1 MALERPDQES
11 LKSSLML
18 SNAKMKMEL
27 KALEQKVLEL
37 LATNTGNILDN
48 LTLIDT
54 LALSQ
59 KTSAE
64 IQVKVQ
70 ESEQT
75 EAEIDKTRMQYVP
88 MAVRG
93 SILYFCVQ
101 DLIKIDYMYQ
111 YSLNWYM

>member
-64 IQVKVQ
+64 IQVKV
-70 ESEQT
+70 
-75 EAEIDKTRMQYVP
+75 
-88 MAVRG
+88 
-93 SILYFCVQ
+93 
-101 DLIKIDYMYQ
+101 
-111 YSLNWYM
+111 

>member
-1 MALERPDQES
+1 MERPDQEA
-11 LKSSLML
+11 LKNSLMV

-27 KALEQKVLEL
+27 KQLEGKVLEL
-37 LATNTGNILDN
+37 LATNEGNILDN

-64 IQVKVQ
+64 ILLKVA

-75 EAEIDKTRMQYVP
+75 E
-88 MAVRG
+88 
-93 SILYFCVQ
+93 
-101 DLIKIDYMYQ
+101 
-111 YSLNWYM
+111 

>member
-64 IQVKVQ
+64 I
-70 ESEQT
+70 
-75 EAEIDKTRMQYVP
+75 
-88 MAVRG
+88 
-93 SILYFCVQ
+93 
-101 DLIKIDYMYQ
+101 
-111 YSLNWYM
+111 